1 MLPADKRVG
10 EMETVMKKI
19 RDPQKAAAL
28 FRGWDQVMLR
38 SCLQGMA
45 GAVYADREES
55 PASAAAVT
63 GDFCFMAGLPDRQF
77 VEDLPGNLFGRFGIL
92 VPGDR
97 GWSAV
102 IETALGGR
110 VRRITRYAME
120 VRKEGFDRRRL
131 EKIAAGLP
139 EGYELRRIDRGLY
152 DLCAAEAWSRDLV
165 SQFQDYEAYRRLGA
179 GFAVLKEGKPVS
191 GASAYARCREGIEI
205 EVDTEVSFRR
215 RGLARI
221 CSAAL
226 ILDCIDR
233 SLYAG
238 WDAHTQWSVTLA
250 GQLGYEIVRA
260 YPAYELYGNE
270 FEI

>member
-1 MLPADKRVG
+1 
-10 EMETVMKKI
+10 
-19 RDPQKAAAL
+19 
-28 FRGWDQVMLR
+28 MLR

-63 GDFCFMAGLPDRQF
+63 GDFVSWPACPTGSLWKIC
-77 VEDLPGNLFGRFGIL
+77 PGNLFGRFGIL

-165 SQFQDYEAYRRLGA
+165 SQFQDYEAYRAPWRGLCCTERGKA
-179 GFAVLKEGKPVS
+179 GFRGFCLCAVPGGDRDRGGYRSV
-191 GASAYARCREGIEI
+191 
-205 EVDTEVSFRR
+205 FRR

-226 ILDCIDR
+226 YSDCIDR

-260 YPAYELYGNE
+260 YPAL
-270 FEI
+270 